1 MAEVV
6 YSSMKRDDTIN
17 PYSHRKFT
25 KADCMEWL
33 DKLEDES
40 VNCWIIDP
48 PYNVLTGNMKNKN
61 GAAIF
66 HSRYTAQVSPS
77 ESDLEKGMV
86 TPRFEVAIPWEEKS
100 KLEDY
105 KNYCYTWYCKAHQK
119 LADDSFMF
127 IFWSMKYLYLA
138 YQLFDVNRVIFWQ
151 QPNMIS
157 SITGDFSYDI
167 TPIIVIRKGNARLNK
182 KAKLWDKTSVL
193 KFAKPQGN
201 YRDDKLTH
209 PCQKPRKL
217 LEHLVW
223 LSDADKEGC
232 VIGDFF
238 AGSGSLLRA
247 VNQADVILCDMN
259 DEYYDKFFDTYVTDM
274 RVYKCEKEKW
284 IK

>member
-1 MAEVV
+1 MGNKV
-6 YSSMKRDDTIN
+6 YGSEKKDMTVNKH
-17 PYSHRKFT
+17 SHREFSKMNCL
-25 KADCMEWL
+25 DWL

-40 VNCWIIDP
+40 VNLWIVDP

-61 GAAIF
+61 GAAVF
-66 HSRYTAQVSPS
+66 HSRYTAQVTPS
-77 ESDLEKGMV
+77 ESDKEKGMV
-86 TPRFEVAIPWEEKS
+86 TPRFEVAIPWEEQA

-105 KNYCYTWYCKAHQK
+105 REWCYDWYCKAHSK

-138 YQLFDVNRVIFWQ
+138 YQIFDVNRVIFWQ

-157 SITGDFSYDI
+157 SISGDFSYDI
-167 TPIIVIRKGNARLNK
+167 TPIIVVRKGNARLNK
-182 KAKLWDKTSVL
+182 DAGLWDKSSVL
-193 KFAKPQGN
+193 NFAKPQGN
-201 YRDDKLTH
+201 YKDDKLAH

-223 LSDADKEGC
+223 LSDTDYDGY

-247 VNQADVILCDMN
+247 VNQADVLLCDMN
-259 DEYYDKFFDTYVTDM
+259 DEYYDKFFDTYVQDE
-274 RVYKCEKEKW
+274 RVYKCEK

>member
-33 DKLEDES
+33 DKLEDGS

-167 TPIIVIRKGNARLNK
+167 TPIIVVRKGNARLNK

-201 YRDDKLTH
+201 YKKDKLCH
-209 PCQKPRKL
+209 VCQKPRAL

-223 LSDADKEGC
+223 LSDADQEGC

-247 VNQADVILCDMN
+247 VNQADVILCDLN